1 MRISHLQR
9 NWTTIALC
17 VAALATI
24 GLRSAQAQ
32 FDNSAPS
39 GPIDIHADEQEFAG
53 DSVIAKGN
61 VKVLYKDS
69 VITGPMAVLTRDPG
83 GNPQR
88 AVFTGHPHLTQGTN
102 NIDAAVLTFDIIG
115 SKVIAEGN
123 AHSEVISKGD
133 DTAGGDGGESKPK
146 APSKI
151 ITDSDRQEYDKLGGK
166 FEAVG
171 HVRVNH
177 GDIKVNSDR
186 LQLVYGADQKPE
198 TAVFTG
204 HVAAQQGR
212 NTTSADTMT
221 YFLSTQRLQATGNV
235 KSKVIQEKKDEKGQ
249 PKKMSFLDTGG
260 LPIAM
265 AKPVSASAAVPATTA
280 GAAPGSKQDQ
290 DETIIITSDA
300 QDYAKDTGKMTAT
313 GSVKVYYQDTIGAG
327 PKVILIRNMEG
338 KAEKVYFIG
347 RSQISQ
353 TGRRWIADAITF
365 VVAEHKVVATGNTK
379 AYILQTP
386 TPSKG
391 APATQ
396 PALPFSNNTRMA
408 EKKLPG
414 VGL

>member
-1 MRISHLQR
+1 MRISQR
-9 NWTTIALC
+9 TLTVTALC
-17 VAALATI
+17 AAVLATI
-24 GLRSAQAQ
+24 GLRSAYAQ

-53 DSVIAKGN
+53 DTVIAKGN
-61 VKVLYKDS
+61 VRVLYKDS
-69 VITGPMAVLTRDPG
+69 VITGPMAVLNRDPG

-88 AVFTGHPHLTQGTN
+88 AVFTGHPHLVQGTN
-102 NIDAAVLTFDIIG
+102 VIDAAVLTFDIAG

-133 DTAGGDGGESKPK
+133 DTAGGDGAESKPK

-177 GDIKVNSDR
+177 GEIKVNSDK

-204 HVAAQQGR
+204 HVAAQQGK

-235 KSKVIQEKKDEKGQ
+235 RSKVIQEKNEKGQ

-265 AKPVSASAAVPATTA
+265 AKPVSASAAVPATKP
-280 GAAPGSKQDQ
+280 GAATAAAGKKDD

-300 QDYAKDTGKMTAT
+300 QDYSKDSGKMTAT

-327 PKVILIRNMEG
+327 PKVILVRNLEG

-365 VVAEHKVVATGNTK
+365 VVAEHKVLATGNTK

-386 TPSKG
+386 NKG
-391 APATQ
+391 APAAA

-408 EKKLPG
+408 DKPG
-414 VGL
+414 VKTQ

>member
-1 MRISHLQR
+1 MRISRFQQNL
-9 NWTTIALC
+9 TITALC
-17 VAALATI
+17 AAALATI
-24 GLRSAQAQ
+24 GLRSADAQ

-61 VKVLYKDS
+61 VRVLYKDS
-69 VITGPMAVLTRDPG
+69 IITGPMAVLSRDPG

-102 NIDAAVLTFDIIG
+102 NIDAAVLTFDIVG

-133 DTAGGDGGESKPK
+133 DTASGDGGESKPK

-177 GDIKVNSDR
+177 GDIKVNADR
-186 LQLVYGADQKPE
+186 LQLVYGTDNKPE

-204 HVAAQQGR
+204 NVAAQQGR

-221 YFLSTQRLQATGNV
+221 YFLSTQRLQATGHV

-249 PKKMSFLDTGG
+249 PKKLSFLDTGG
-260 LPIAM
+260 LPVAM
-265 AKPVSASAAVPATTA
+265 AKPVSAAAATATKS
-280 GAAPGSKQDQ
+280 GAAANSPKDE
-290 DETIIITSDA
+290 DETIIITSDS
-300 QDYAKDTGKMTAT
+300 QDYAKDSGKMTAT

-327 PKVILIRNMEG
+327 PKVILVRNLEG

-365 VVAEHKVVATGNTK
+365 VVAEHKVLATGNTK

-386 TPSKG
+386 NKN
-391 APATQ
+391 APAIT
-396 PALPFSNNTRMA
+396 PTLPFSNNTRMA
-408 EKKLPG
+408 DDQRVKKL
-414 VGL
+414 